1 MPAKSTGTK
10 PRSDSTLKTLP
21 EVIQEQLYALL
32 RTTSYAK
39 ARAIARE
46 KWEVET
52 STAALCAFFGWY
64 PTSRRLEIAKSTADE
79 VGKTLR
85 ALGNV
90 SLDDTQIQRATQ
102 AVFEAQAL
110 KTGDLDAYMGLAK
123 IQLARE
129 AGRRDE
135 RRIALLETRA
145 AQADKAEGVMKDGQL
160 NDEEKAQRLRG
171 IFGM

>member
-1 MPAKSTGTK
+1 MSRTAK

-46 KWEVET
+46 KWEIET
-52 STAALCAFFGWY
+52 STASLCAFFSWY

-90 SLDDTQIQRATQ
+90 SLDDAQIQRATQ

-110 KTGDLDAYMGLAK
+110 KSGDLDAYMGLAK

-145 AQADKAEGVMKDGQL
+145 AQADKAEGITR
-160 NDEEKAQRLRG
+160 DETLTPEQRAAKLRE
-171 IFGM
+171 IFGLRA